1 MQYGRIDRDGGL
13 AEVDGMC
20 GVWCGVDRS
29 LKLEAVACAWC
40 LVLGAWYYI
49 DMVWYHTICS

>member
-1 MQYGRIDRDGGL
+1 
-13 AEVDGMC
+13 MC

-49 DMVWYHTICS
+49 DMVWYHTIANDLHSPSELVVIKIKS